1 MRYVHAMKLLR
12 FFLLLGLAI
21 SMPMFTS
28 CTTSSPVMASAGG
41 TYTVSKSG
49 QSGFI
54 PLGTLRRQAFEEAN
68 EFATKRG
75 KIAEVVAVYETP
87 QSFGVFPKVDLV
99 FRLVSDGDR
108 AAATAP
114 TPSPRAAD
122 KSPAREAAAP
132 KYTGTGAI
140 VTVAGHILTAAHVV
154 ADSPKISVV
163 TEGGTYEAK
172 VLRLDEKN
180 DLAVLKITA
189 PNLIPLPIVASRGV
203 RLGQPVA
210 TIGFPNPGIQG
221 FSPKLTRGEISSLN
235 GFGDDPGSWQIS
247 VPVQPGN
254 SGGPLL
260 DASGNLVG
268 VIAAKL
274 SLRAALATRDLP
286 QNVAYAVKSAYALAL
301 LEPYLDSDMPAPKAS
316 PADNKFE
323 EMVATAQRSAVLI
336 LAY

>member
-1 MRYVHAMKLLR
+1 MKR
-12 FFLLLGLAI
+12 FRFLLLLGLAVFV
-21 SMPMFTS
+21 SLFTG

-68 EFATKRG
+68 EFAAKRG
-75 KIAEVVAVYETP
+75 KMAEVVSVYETP

-99 FRLVSDGDR
+99 FRLVNDGDR
-108 AAATAP
+108 ATATR
-114 TPSPRAAD
+114 PSPRSGE
-122 KSPAREAAAP
+122 KSPAGDAAVPTA
-132 KYTGTGAI
+132 TGTGTI

-163 TEGGTYEAK
+163 AEGGTYEAK

-189 PNLIPLPIVASRGV
+189 TNLTPLPIIASRGM

-260 DASGNLVG
+260 DANGNLVG

-274 SLRAALATRDLP
+274 SLRAAIVTGDMP

-301 LEPYLDSDMPAPKAS
+301 LEPYLDNEVPAPKAGQ
-316 PADNKFE
+316 AENRFE
-323 EMVATAQRSAVLI
+323 EMVATAQRSTVLI